1 MGSRLPKHS
10 PRPHPNNASTSWRL
24 PWIRPSWQ
32 RTRSQCPAASTC
44 DQTPAR
50 TRRTARL
57 DGWRFVNYMGLPL
70 LPRNL
75 SGFDAAPDN
84 LQLVTGSFDSWN
96 WKHVIYFSEAFSLRQ
111 SLRQR
116 KTRLHKLKEQ
126 FINMQGHWLMSQCIW
141 KRGLWPSRCMQ
152 LREWISLCSQRGKWA
167 WSPEPPGLQP

>member
-1 MGSRLPKHS
+1 MGSRLLKRS
-10 PRPHPNNASTSWRL
+10 PRPHPNNVSTSWRL

-84 LQLVTGSFDSWN
+84 LQLVTGGFDSRN
-96 WKHVIYFSEAFSLRQ
+96 WKHVVNFSKAFSLRQ

-116 KTRLHKLKEQ
+116 KTRVHKLKEQ
-126 FINMQGHWLMSQCIW
+126 LINMQGHRFNVPAYPKKGAATKSVHAAERMNLTVQPVRKMS
-141 KRGLWPSRCMQ
+141 L
-152 LREWISLCSQRGKWA
+152 E
-167 WSPEPPGLQP
+167 PEPSGLQP